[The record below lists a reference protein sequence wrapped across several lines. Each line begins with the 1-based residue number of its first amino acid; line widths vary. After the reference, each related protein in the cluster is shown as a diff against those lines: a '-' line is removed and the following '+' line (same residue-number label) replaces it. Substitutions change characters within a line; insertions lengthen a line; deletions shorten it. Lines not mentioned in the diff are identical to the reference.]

1 MFESLDK
8 AASGDASLLVS
19 QCALPGDVCAAAD
32 AADPRYPQSA
42 ANPGQAALASDKVSG
57 DNIAEQIGEQIGEQI
72 AAPALAVTG
81 DAAAGYLATA
91 TVGIA
96 SG

>member
-57 DNIAEQIGEQIGEQI
+57 DNIAEQIGEQI

>member
-19 QCALPGDVCAAAD
+19 QCALPGDVCAAAA

-42 ANPGQAALASDKVSG
+42 ANPGQAALASDNVSG
-57 DNIAEQIGEQIGEQI
+57 DNIAEQIGEQI

-81 DAAAGYLATA
+81 DAAAGHLATA